1 MVPLFIYRA
10 YSLLVMEFSTNRREG
25 SEKLVRSYTLNKLSA
40 KHLELNEVK
49 NWDIYFVLS

>member
-1 MVPLFIYRA
+1 VVPLFIYRA